1 MKQNYPKELLL
12 SKIRVV
18 MRTLNIKNIK
28 KISIQEGI
36 EETSELIASQLI
48 NLIDEFAQVLRGTT

>member
-1 MKQNYPKELLL
+1 
-12 SKIRVV
+12 

-48 NLIDEFAQVLRGTT
+48 NLIDEFA